1 MISNTIPESS
11 IKEKELLVRSVN
23 ERTPGSFRTLYSLYA
38 KPLIRFSTK
47 HISCRCEAEDVIQDV
62 FVELW
67 KSNVSFRD
75 LPQIRSYLYK
85 AVKSRSLT
93 ALKRRKRF
101 SFNMSFMENRE
112 SEDHPSNFFDFH
124 NELLS
129 IFDSSLGQLPSE
141 CRRIFSLLVKGFSSS
156 SISKKINCAPST
168 VRAQKRRGISILR
181 KFCLRDRECREI
193 IEC

>member
-1 MISNTIPESS
+1 MISNTISESS

-38 KPLIRFSTK
+38 KPLIRFSTR

-67 KSNVSFRD
+67 KSNVKFDD
-75 LPQIRSYLYK
+75 LAQIRGYLYK

-93 ALKRRKRF
+93 ALRRRRRF
-101 SFNMSFMENRE
+101 LFNLSFMENRQ
-112 SEDHPSNFFDFH
+112 SEDQPANFFDFH
-124 NELLS
+124 KELLS
-129 IFDSSLGQLPSE
+129 VFDSSLGQLPTE
-141 CRRIFSLLVKGFSSS
+141 CKRIFSFLMRGFSSS
-156 SISKKINCAPST
+156 SISEKINCAPST
-168 VRAQKRRGISILR
+168 VRAQKRRGISIIR
-181 KFCLRDRECREI
+181 RFCMKDRECREI